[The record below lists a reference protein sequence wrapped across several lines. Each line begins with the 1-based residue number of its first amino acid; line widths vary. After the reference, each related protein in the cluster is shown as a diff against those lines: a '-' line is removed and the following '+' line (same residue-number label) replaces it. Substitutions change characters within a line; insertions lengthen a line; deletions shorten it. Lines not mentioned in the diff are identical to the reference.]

1 MSIYPLFAY
10 LVAAAAIT
18 LVGGVFLALRHT
30 MRASR
35 ANRDLR
41 G

>member
-10 LVAAAAIT
+10 LIGAAAIV
-18 LVGGVFLALRHT
+18 LIGGVFLALRHSL
-30 MRASR
+30 RATR
-35 ANRDLR
+35 PNPDLQ